1 MEAPS
6 TSGALRS
13 GGMACRAP
21 PRRRGLLQT
30 LLPDQLSVDRRQLL
44 DHRPPGVVLS
54 DPARCDGNQRLWQ
67 RDLLGTPA
75 LERDGQVGGAMALAL
90 GAVAARLATAQGAHH
105 HAAAQDLLEGREPR
119 EDPAPALE
127 ERAAHILRLYR
138 RKTSDPQLRGGASLR
153 THANQPSDQTRDS
166 RKLPG
171 IGARPEEAPRL
182 LGLGARPPAALKVEF
197 ARAHHPPLPLQ

>member
-1 MEAPS
+1 MKAPS

-90 GAVAARLATAQGAHH
+90 GAVAAWLATAQGAHH
-105 HAAAQDLLEGREPR
+105 HAAAQDLLEGREQ
-119 EDPAPALE
+119 
-127 ERAAHILRLYR
+127 RAAHFLRLYR
-138 RKTSDPQLRGGASLR
+138 RKKPDPQLRGGASLR
-153 THANQPSDQTRDS
+153 MHANQPSDQTTDS

-171 IGARPEEAPRL
+171 IGARPIRFQTSAGILWRSTTTE
-182 LGLGARPPAALKVEF
+182 KV
-197 ARAHHPPLPLQ
+197 R

>member
-1 MEAPS
+1 MKAPS

-54 DPARCDGNQRLWQ
+54 DPARCGGNQRLWQ

-119 EDPAPALE
+119 EDPAPALK
-127 ERAAHILRLYR
+127 ERAAHTLRLYR
-138 RKTSDPQLRGGASLR
+138 RKKTDPQLRGGTSVR
-153 THANQPSDQTRDS
+153 STRANPAIR
-166 RKLPG
+166 RG
-171 IGARPEEAPRL
+171 IRANYPA
-182 LGLGARPPAALKVEF
+182 LGLGGAVQRWESPSRKPGS
-197 ARAHHPPLPLQ
+197 ARA